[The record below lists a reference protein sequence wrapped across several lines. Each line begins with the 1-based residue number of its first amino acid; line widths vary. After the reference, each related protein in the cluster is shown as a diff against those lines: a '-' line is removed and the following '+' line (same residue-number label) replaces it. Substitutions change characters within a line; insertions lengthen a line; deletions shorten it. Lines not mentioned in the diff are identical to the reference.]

1 MKRLLT
7 LAVLASATLALGACA
22 SQGSSYGGGGGGG
35 YAYYFEDRYYDC
47 YDQYNCGYYPWQGN
61 NPAASP
67 QRAEVV
73 TGPARRPVPH
83 VIERPVENGSP
94 TGARNASRSFSH
106 PHADVTVDSSS
117 SSGGS
122 SSGGSSGVSS
132 SPPPP
137 PPPAPAA
144 SFSPP
149 VSRPD
154 PIPVTRSPQ

>member
-22 SQGSSYGGGGGGG
+22 SQGPSYGGGGGGG

-47 YDQYNCGYYPWQGN
+47 YDRYNCGYYPWDGN

-67 QRAEVV
+67 QRAEVI

-94 TGARNASRSFSH
+94 TGTRNASRSFSH
-106 PHADVTVDSSS
+106 PRADVTVDSSS

-122 SSGGSSGVSS
+122 SSGGTSGTSGGVSS
-132 SPPPP
+132 S

>member
-7 LAVLASATLALGACA
+7 LAAVAAATLALGACA
-22 SQGSSYGGGGGGG
+22 SQGSYGGGGGGG

-61 NPAASP
+61 NPAAFP

-94 TGARNASRSFSH
+94 ATRNASRSFSH
-106 PHADVTVDSSS
+106 PRADVSVDSSS

-122 SSGGSSGVSS
+122 SSGGTSGGVSS

-137 PPPAPAA
+137 PPAPAV
-144 SFSPP
+144 SFSPAP
-149 VSRPD
+149 SRPD